1 MRIVLYNSDGEEI
14 KEMPFGKETN
24 FDSVTESPEA
34 LAEFIGSVLDC
45 CSDECGECKH
55 CPLGKNCSAIKDFK
69 QIALEWLK
77 QESDIE

>member
-1 MRIVLYNSDGEEI
+1 MEIVLTSSS
-14 KEMPFGKETN
+14 GKTLRKMKLKATN
-24 FDSVTESPEA
+24 FDEITATPEA

-69 QIALEWLK
+69 LIALEWLK
-77 QESDIE
+77 QEAEE

>member
-1 MRIVLYNSDGEEI
+1 MEYITN
-14 KEMPFGKETN
+14 EMLLEAIRKKQPKKTN
-24 FDSVTESPEA
+24 FQRITATPEA
-34 LAEFIGSVLDC
+34 LAKFIGSVLDC

-77 QESDIE
+77 QESKE